1 MGEGTLKGVG
11 RTQCRE
17 RGEEG
22 RQLSEEMGS
31 MRGWFSGGPV
41 EFSVGERWGSVK
53 GAERPPVSGAP
64 ETRCGQ
70 GKSLWHSSIF
80 ILEETAHTGTR
91 QGREK
96 GMAWEG

>member
-11 RTQCRE
+11 RTQFRE

-41 EFSVGERWGSVK
+41 GAQWG
-53 GAERPPVSGAP
+53 
-64 ETRCGQ
+64 
-70 GKSLWHSSIF
+70 LSS
-80 ILEETAHTGTR
+80 A
-91 QGREK
+91 
-96 GMAWEG
+96 